1 MINRTLIRIKTV
13 QLMYAFLN
21 NKEKSLQA
29 TEKELL
35 FSLEKTY
42 ELYNLLL
49 LLSVEIT
56 SFADKKI
63 EMGKK

>member
-13 QLMYAFLN
+13 QIMYAFLN
-21 NKEKSLQA
+21 NSGKTLSSAEKD
-29 TEKELL
+29 LL

-49 LLSVEIT
+49 LLSIDIT
-56 SFADKKI
+56 EYAQKKI
-63 EMGKK
+63 DLG